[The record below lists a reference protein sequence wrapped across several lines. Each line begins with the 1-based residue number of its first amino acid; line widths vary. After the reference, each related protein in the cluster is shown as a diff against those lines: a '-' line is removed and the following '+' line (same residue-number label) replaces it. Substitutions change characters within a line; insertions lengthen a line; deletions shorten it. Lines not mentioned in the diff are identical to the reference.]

1 MLGRICYFTRGWR
14 KSTTQVRGQA
24 LPRLMYLYITEE
36 LPRAIQDPA
45 QWPKIIHELCN
56 IQQVM
61 QVVIAPKEKKE

>member
-1 MLGRICYFTRGWR
+1 M
-14 KSTTQVRGQA
+14 RGQA